1 MHPRMDSWIALS
13 PARLMLQMVST
24 LVGMGQVE
32 LLTARPPLIF
42 SLLGIFHAKAGE
54 ETVKGDFNTS
64 AGEIGKREGKL
75 FSLTLFMKLT
85 FSK

>member
-32 LLTARPPLIF
+32 LLTARPPLIS

-54 ETVKGDFNTS
+54 ETV
-64 AGEIGKREGKL
+64 
-75 FSLTLFMKLT
+75 
-85 FSK
+85 